1 MDASMFHEIVAS
13 AVAAVVDPSPS
24 APSLPR
30 WVDLAAVLV
39 GSITGAATA
48 VRRGFDIAGVLV
60 LSIVMGFGGGIVRD
74 VLLQDGPPAAMAD
87 STYLLLALAAAT
99 VGFFFASVVDRL
111 SSMVQTLDALSL
123 GVFAVVGFLKGL
135 DSNLP
140 IISIILL
147 GVVTAIGGGIIR
159 DVLCGEVPDVF
170 RPGHLNMS
178 AVLVGLLALQGCEWL
193 GVSRSI
199 SVWLCVVLIFSLR
212 MGSIRLGWRAPV
224 PLDLGVRMRR
234 R

>member
-1 MDASMFHEIVAS
+1 MDAATLHQIVTLAL
-13 AVAAVVDPSPS
+13 AAAAEAPQA

-30 WVDLAAVLV
+30 WVDLAAVLI

-74 VLLQDGPPAAMAD
+74 ILLQDGPPAAMAD
-87 STYLLLALAAAT
+87 STYLLLALAAAA
-99 VGFFFASVVDRL
+99 VGFFFASVVDRI
-111 SSMVQTLDALSL
+111 SPMVQALDALSL
-123 GVFAVVGFLKGL
+123 GVFAAVGFLKGL
-135 DSNLP
+135 DSDLP
-140 IISIILL
+140 VVSIILL
-147 GVVTAIGGGIIR
+147 GVVTAVGGGIIR

-193 GVSRSI
+193 GVSRTISI
-199 SVWLCVVLIFSLR
+199 WSCVVLIFALR
-212 MGSIRLGWRAPV
+212 MGSIRMGWKAPV

>member
-1 MDASMFHEIVAS
+1 MLSGVCPAASITS
-13 AVAAVVDPSPS
+13 S

>member
-1 MDASMFHEIVAS
+1 MDAATLHQLVTS
-13 AVAAVVDPSPS
+13 ALAAATEVPQT

-30 WVDLAAVLV
+30 WVDLAAVLI
-39 GSITGAATA
+39 GSLTGAATA

-87 STYLLLALAAAT
+87 STYLLLALAAAA
-99 VGFFFASVVDRL
+99 VGFFFASVVDRI
-111 SSMVQTLDALSL
+111 SPMVQTLDALSL
-123 GVFAVVGFLKGL
+123 GVFAAVGFLKGL
-135 DSNLP
+135 DSDLP
-140 IISIILL
+140 VISIILL
-147 GVVTAIGGGIIR
+147 GVVTAVGGGIIR

-178 AVLVGLLALQGCEWL
+178 AVLVGLLVLQCCEWL

-199 SVWLCVVLIFSLR
+199 SVWSCVVLIFALR
-212 MGSIRLGWRAPV
+212 MGSIRMGWKAPV